1 MLTVSVEKLLS
12 EMESYQQYGCNR
24 TFSNCT
30 SLHYGFKKKAEEKD
44 LKTEG
49 AMKWL
54 KMFISM
60 KLLLSW

>member
-30 SLHYGFKKKAEEKD
+30 SLHYGFKKR
-44 LKTEG
+44 LKKKT
-49 AMKWL
+49 L
-54 KMFISM
+54 KQ
-60 KLLLSW
+60 KEP